1 MHVILFV
8 SINIET
14 LRNIWLQLVYELCR
28 DEAKKHRSKI
38 METLVYPLGVS
49 ATIDEDGHSHFQQV

>member
-1 MHVILFV
+1 MHVILFRL
-8 SINIET
+8 I
-14 LRNIWLQLVYELCR
+14 LRRLEIFGLIQLVYALCR